1 MSLFSSINGYMTNE
15 QISENWCKYLRQQV
29 LWGTWQNTFVALWL
43 SQQGQGCFVWS
54 FLKRCFEETVGE
66 KKVKIKPLKTVSY
79 MESRIDMHPMFYT
92 LGQGRSCILLPLYLS
107 LYCYHYIFLY
117 RCPLYSLCW
126 PLSIKVFYSTMRI
139 ECTVHWPTVQ
149 TTCFI

>member
-54 FLKRCFEETVGE
+54 FLKRCFEETVGK
-66 KKVKIKPLKTVSY
+66 KKVKIKPPTWRAELTCTPCFTHKDKGGAAFFS
-79 MESRIDMHPMFYT
+79 
-92 LGQGRSCILLPLYLS
+92 
-107 LYCYHYIFLY
+107 HYIFHYIVIIIYFSTDVLY
-117 RCPLYSLCW
+117 I
-126 PLSIKVFYSTMRI
+126 LSAGHFQLKCF
-139 ECTVHWPTVQ
+139 TVPWE
-149 TTCFI
+149 

>member
-29 LWGTWQNTFVALWL
+29 LWGTWQYTFVALWL

-66 KKVKIKPLKTVSY
+66 KKSKNQTSKNSFLHGEQNWHAPHVLHIRTREELHSSPIISF
-79 MESRIDMHPMFYT
+79 I
-92 LGQGRSCILLPLYLS
+92 ILLS
-107 LYCYHYIFLY
+107 LYISLQMSSIF
-117 RCPLYSLCW
+117 SL
-126 PLSIKVFYSTMRI
+126 LATFN
-139 ECTVHWPTVQ
+139 
-149 TTCFI
+149 